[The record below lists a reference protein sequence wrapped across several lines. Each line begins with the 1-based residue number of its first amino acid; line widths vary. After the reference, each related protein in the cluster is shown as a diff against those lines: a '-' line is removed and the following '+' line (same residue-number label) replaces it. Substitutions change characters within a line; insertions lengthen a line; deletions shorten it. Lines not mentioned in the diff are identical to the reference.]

1 MTEENV
7 QKITEKT
14 EREWPKR
21 ITQLAAVMTLLFAV
35 SATFASLKAGAFSNK
50 AILAQNQASDA
61 WAHYQAKSLKETMY
75 KIQFDQIGQDEGK
88 RAALQ
93 DKYTKAA
100 ERYASEQDQISAQAK
115 TFELVRDEAQSVNQR
130 FAEALTFLQIGIL
143 LLSLAALCKMLYF
156 CYIGVGVGLFGV
168 YAFVVTFLQNC

>member
-1 MTEENV
+1 MDEKKVIKQSGNEE
-7 QKITEKT
+7 K
-14 EREWPKR
+14 EWSKR
-21 ITQLAAVMTLLFAV
+21 TTQLIAIMTLLFAV

-75 KIQFDQIGQDEGK
+75 KIQFDQIGQDESK
-88 RAALQ
+88 RVVLQ

-115 TFELVRDEAQSVNQR
+115 TFEMVRDEAQAVNQR

-156 CYIGVGVGLFGV
+156 CYIGVCVGLFGV
-168 YAFVVTFLQNC
+168 YGFVVAFLQNC